1 MQVLSLPST
10 TQLVARPAAARRQR
24 RAARVCAQQQQA
36 PKAAN
41 SPDEVDDNI
50 GAYCSLD
57 EGGRRPIRELTTGQ
71 KEQLFL
77 EAMASYYYDGIPLLS
92 DSEFDNLKQELQ
104 WEGSKVVVLSKEEQ
118 QLLEA
123 RLSAK
128 AGKPIMSDAEY
139 DALKAKLAGSGVF
152 QLRREGPV
160 CSLDRPEVRGKE
172 RLPADVEWGK
182 MVALR
187 LPAVLAVGGVIGL
200 LDVATGGAIAQLPG
214 KIGVLFWG
222 GLVVPS
228 AFVIYNA
235 VSTFLFKDPLVLKA
249 PCPNCGEV
257 NTTYFGDILTV
268 AGSRE
273 KNVVKCPCCESQ
285 LTFDAKEKEVVVTQ
299 LGNAA

>member
-1 MQVLSLPST
+1 MQVLSLPT
-10 TQLVARPAAARRQR
+10 TAQLVARPAAARRQR

-36 PKAAN
+36 PKATD
-41 SPDEVDDNI
+41 SDVVDENI

-57 EGGRRPIRELTTGQ
+57 QAGRRPTRELTTGE

-77 EAMASYYYDGIPLLS
+77 EATAAFYFDGTPVLS

-118 QLLEA
+118 LLLEA
-123 RLSAK
+123 RLAAK

-139 DALKAKLAGSGVF
+139 DALKARLAGSGVF
-152 QLRREGPV
+152 SLRREGPV
-160 CSLDRPEVRGKE
+160 CSLDRPEVRGKS

-187 LPAVLAVGGVIGL
+187 LPAVLAVGGTIAL
-200 LDVATGGAIAQLPG
+200 LDVATGGTIAELPG

-268 AGSRE
+268 QGSRD

-285 LTFDAKEKEVVVTQ
+285 LTFDAQEKEVVVTQ
-299 LGNAA
+299 VGNAA